1 MKHIVK
7 FIFIG
12 LGVMFL
18 YWIWIAWCPSFFS
31 GLAQDEALLVGT
43 GFFLSFEMVI
53 LTGVLLVKM
62 RNKP

>member
-12 LGVMFL
+12 AGVMFL
-18 YWIWIAWCPSFFS
+18 YWIWIAWCPYFFS

-53 LTGVLLVKM
+53 LTGVLLANMK
-62 RNKP
+62 NKP

>member
-1 MKHIVK
+1 MKALIT
-7 FIFIG
+7 FSFIG

-18 YWIWIAWCPSFFS
+18 YWVWIAWSPSFFS

-53 LTGVLLVKM
+53 LAGVILSEMKK
-62 RNKP
+62 KP